1 MRGKTSMKIVLG
13 FVVLALVGTVAA
25 AEDRAPTDPIP
36 GADVKVGKKP
46 PGGGTIVAQGT
57 TDAQGKVRFA
67 ELPAG
72 QYFVRVSL
80 AGKSWKIA
88 SDGAE
93 QPMLLEGASAVVAP
107 AAGSRAAA
115 KPPVKEP
122 TRFSRAVGDVRATI
136 EYGGDWIEVG
146 LQRAPPAVAIATEP
160 AVQRPAQATTRP
172 FLSSQPDDVGN
183 VTVGNFIDKKLTLS
197 DDLIGE
203 MFEPLATEGFA
214 FKDSKIVEHEDQ
226 TYLVANYYQEETQEQ
241 QSIGVQLLREGE
253 KLSIGRAAT
262 VVKCSIDTNGYCKCE
277 IPYCWCPADPGVDSP
292 GRKCG
297 KLVVEK
303 KQVSDFFDGLNSV
316 R

>member
-1 MRGKTSMKIVLG
+1 MQGGAAGKIVLG
-13 FVVLALVGTVAA
+13 LAALALSVAPA
-25 AEDRAPTDPIP
+25 QTQERTLGDPIP
-36 GADVKVGKKP
+36 GADVKVGRKP

-57 TDAQGKVRFA
+57 TDARGKVRFA

-122 TRFSRAVGDVRATI
+122 KRFSRAVGDARATI

-146 LQRAPPAVAIATEP
+146 LQRAPPVVAIATEP
-160 AVQRPAQATTRP
+160 AAQRPAQPTTRP

-183 VTVGNFIDKKLTLS
+183 VTVGNSIDKEVTLS
-197 DDLIGE
+197 DDHIGE

-241 QSIGVQLLREGE
+241 QSIGVQLLQEGE

-303 KQVSDFFDGLNSV
+303 KQVSDFFNGLNSV